1 MLRDMILRRFTLLLC
16 STLLAGEAAAQS
28 SPKTFAG
35 DIRPVLEKYCWDC
48 HADGEKKGDVTLDGD
63 QNEAAILQN
72 RKLWAGAMFHVEQWT
87 MPPHDKKTQ
96 PTKQEREM
104 LVSWLDNL
112 LNPIDPANPDP
123 GRVTIRRLNRVE
135 YNNTVRDLLGVA
147 SRPADEFPEDDTGYG
162 FDNIGDVLSLPP
174 ILMERYLIAADRVL
188 MEAIPPGRPKP
199 EKTTVVGRNLQ
210 GDGLPAKDAWLLLS
224 SGETHTEYSAPL
236 EGEYLLR
243 VKAWGD
249 QAGSELPKLE
259 LRQGDKS
266 VKQEEVKAI
275 DSGKPQTLEV
285 QVNLTKGVHRLGA
298 AFLNDFYDG
307 KNPDASKRDR
317 NVYILELEVE
327 GPLKLLPLPLNPT
340 AQKIF
345 SAAENAG
352 ETEAGARAILQ
363 QFINRAFRRAALPAE
378 LDRLLT
384 IYKGAQ
390 KEGES
395 WRDSLRITMKA
406 VMVSPYFLYRI
417 EWQEQADNPQKVVE
431 ISEYALASRLSFW
444 LWSSMPDDELLS
456 LAFRNQ
462 LRANLKDQVLRML
475 KDPKARALPENFGGQ
490 WLELRTLNVVAPN
503 EQRFPEFTPELRSAM
518 KRETEELFWHLLQQ
532 NRPVTELL
540 SADYTFLNEI
550 MAKFYGIPGVQ
561 GDNFR
566 LVKLDPSTNRRG
578 ILTHASMLTLTSD
591 SIRTSPVKRG
601 KWLLENI
608 LGITAP
614 PPPPNVPTLE
624 EGEKVE
630 STASVRQRLEAHRTK
645 PGCAGC
651 HSLIDPLGFA
661 LENFNAI
668 GKWRDTDGSFPIDTS
683 GQLTT
688 GQKFT
693 GAQDLASI
701 FLADR
706 RDTLLR
712 NIVKKMMTYA
722 LGRGIEPYDRPA
734 VDAVLASMAR
744 EVNSFQSLILGISES
759 QPFQK
764 RRGDGKKAGN

>member
-1 MLRDMILRRFTLLLC
+1 MILRPLRFFLPTAA
-16 STLLAGEAAAQS
+16 LLAAAVVAHAQA
-28 SPKTFAG
+28 PVAGKTYAK
-35 DIRPVLEKYCWDC
+35 DILPLMEKYCWDC
-48 HADGEKKGDVTLDGD
+48 HADGEKKGDVVLDGD
-63 QNEAAILQN
+63 KDESAIAKN
-72 RKLWAGAMFHVEQWT
+72 RKLWTGAMFHIEQWT

-96 PTKQEREM
+96 PTKEEREL
-104 LVSWLDNL
+104 LVSWLDNV
-112 LNPIDPANPDP
+112 LNPVDLQNPDP

-135 YNNTVRDLLGVA
+135 YNNTVRDLLGVT

-162 FDNIGDVLSLPP
+162 FDNIGDVLALPP

-188 MEAIPPGRPKP
+188 AEAIPAGPPKS
-199 EKTTVVGRNLQ
+199 EKTTFPGRDLH
-210 GDGLPAKDAWLLLS
+210 GVGLPAKDARLLAF
-224 SGETHTEYSAPL
+224 SGETNMEYSAPV

-243 VKAWGD
+243 VQAWGD
-249 QAGSELPKLE
+249 QAGPDLPKLE
-259 LRQGDKS
+259 LRQGDKG
-266 VKQEEVKAI
+266 VKQEAVKATEA
-275 DSGKPQTLEV
+275 GKPQTVEARV
-285 QVNLTKGVHRLGA
+285 TLTKGAQRLGV
-298 AFLNDFYDG
+298 AFLNDFYDE
-307 KNPDASKRDR
+307 KIPDANRRDR
-317 NVYILELEVE
+317 NVYILSMEVE
-327 GPLKLLPLPLNPT
+327 GPVKSVPRPLNAT

-345 SAAENAG
+345 GAAGNAG

-363 QFINRAFRRAALPAE
+363 QFINRAFRRAAIPAE

-384 IYKGAQ
+384 IYKAAQ

-395 WRDSLRITMKA
+395 WRDSLRIAMKA

-431 ISEYALASRLSFW
+431 ISEYALASRLSYW
-444 LWSSMPDDELLS
+444 LWSSLPDDELLS

-462 LRANLKDQVLRML
+462 LRTNLKDQVLRML

-503 EQRFPEFTPELRSAM
+503 KDRFPEFTPALRSAM
-518 KRETEELFWHLLQQ
+518 KCETEELFWHLIQQ

-540 SADYTFLNEI
+540 SADYTFLNETL
-550 MAKFYGIPGVQ
+550 ARFYGVPGVQ
-561 GDNFR
+561 GEDFR
-566 LVKLDPSTNRRG
+566 MVKLDPATNRRG

-614 PPPPNVPTLE
+614 PPPPNVPGLE

-630 STASVRQRLEAHRTK
+630 ATASVRQRLEAHRTK

-661 LENFNAI
+661 LENYNAI
-668 GKWRDTDGSFPIDTS
+668 GKWRDKDGAFPVDST
-683 GQLTT
+683 GELTT

-693 GAQDLASI
+693 NAQDLATI
-701 FLADR
+701 FLSDR
-706 RDTLLR
+706 RDTVLR
-712 NIVKKMMTYA
+712 NMVKKMLTYA

-734 VDAVLASMAR
+734 VDAILARMAKEGNTFQSMALAIA
-744 EVNSFQSLILGISES
+744 ESL
-759 QPFQK
+759 PFQK
-764 RRGDGKKAGN
+764 RRGDGKAGK